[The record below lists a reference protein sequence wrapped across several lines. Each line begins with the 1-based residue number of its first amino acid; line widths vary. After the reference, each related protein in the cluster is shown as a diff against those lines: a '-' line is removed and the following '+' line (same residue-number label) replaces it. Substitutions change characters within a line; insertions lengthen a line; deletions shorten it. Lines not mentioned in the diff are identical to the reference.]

1 MSQQPATGAQTDNW
15 KEVRK
20 RSVLALPKEVVK
32 LIRDVKKND
41 SRPKS
46 QLISILH
53 RLQSIEG
60 HLGSDQLDA
69 VAQLLGVPAA
79 KVTGVASF
87 YHFFRLLPRGRYMI
101 SVCMGTACYVQ
112 GAEEVRSKLAEE
124 LGIDEGETT
133 EDGLFSLQG
142 SRCVG
147 TCGLAPVVMVND
159 DVHAKVTPS
168 QVPALIERYRSLES
182 VSALG

>member
-1 MSQQPATGAQTDNW
+1 MNPKTNTTTDNW

-20 RSVLALPKEVVK
+20 RSVLALPKEVVR
-32 LIRDVKKND
+32 LIMDVQKND

-46 QLISILH
+46 QLISVLH

-60 HLGSDQLDA
+60 HLGPDQLQA
-69 VAQLLGVPAA
+69 VAHLMGIPAA
-79 KVTGVASF
+79 KVTGVAGF
-87 YHFFRLLPRGRYMI
+87 YHFFRLLPRGRFMV

-112 GAEEVRSKLAEE
+112 GADDVRKAISEN
-124 LGIDEGETT
+124 LGISEGETT
-133 EDGLFSLQG
+133 SDGLFSLQG

-159 DVHAKVTPS
+159 DVHAKVTVS
-168 QVPALIERYRSLES
+168 QVPALLERYRAMAAEA
-182 VSALG
+182 VSAG